1 MVQCNKVQGY
11 PEKNLY
17 SLLIREEDHA
27 MRMKSGLKLILGIS
41 KIYSHIQKYLEIIQW
56 KNYNQFKQDL
66 NQKIWDVF
74 KFKSIKMDWLMIQV
88 NKTHSINTLLKD
100 QIQVL
105 NVISERMYKQQD
117 KVFQRR

>member
-1 MVQCNKVQGY
+1 
-11 PEKNLY
+11 
-17 SLLIREEDHA
+17 

>member
-105 NVISERMYKQQD
+105 NVISERMCKQQD